1 MPVFLRCIM
10 PVFLAALALGPLA
23 AAEETEQQLN
33 VRLLEF
39 SKQKD
44 EARTRK
50 MVEEGANVNSRT
62 RRGETPL
69 VLWVKAGNAGMVD
82 GHRSIISPHDVCHA
96 ETASFQLCIISA
108 GSKPGSQPVPTSP
121 VPKRP
126 GP

>member
-10 PVFLAALALGPLA
+10 SVFLVALALGPLA

-33 VRLLEF
+33 ARLLEF

-44 EARTRK
+44 EARARK

-69 VLWVKAGNAGMVD
+69 VLWVKAGNSGMAKWLIDKGANVNQEALD
-82 GHRSIISPHDVCHA
+82 KTTPLII
-96 ETASFQLCIISA
+96 T
-108 GSKPGSQPVPTSP
+108 
-121 VPKRP
+121 
-126 GP
+126 